1 MRQSDVISI
10 ETIEII
16 GVWDVAGADATF
28 LVVDD
33 NIDSKIIVLE
43 HFALNGQ
50 HVKFFLLTGGF
61 ANGPTDEC
69 VQFDVSFLT
78 NPMDAGNIE
87 SLGQCHHG
95 HGGGHPQ
102 IKGGCTARFLGI
114 YLFHIGF

>member
-1 MRQSDVISI
+1 MGI
-10 ETIEII
+10 
-16 GVWDVAGADATF
+16 WDVAGVDAAF
-28 LVVDD
+28 LVVDND
-33 NIDSKIIVLE
+33 IDSDAIELVHLA
-43 HFALNGQ
+43 FNGQ
-50 HVKFFLLTGGF
+50 HVEFFHLTSGF

-102 IKGGCTARFLGI
+102 IKGGCTARVLGI
-114 YLFHIGF
+114 YFFHVGF